1 MLSLELISLCV
12 GLKNIGMFTQWDLE
26 RQKRVLQP
34 SVPNR
39 EESREAMANTPKLRI
54 IPLGGV
60 DEIGKNMTVFE
71 YDRDI
76 IVVDCGSM
84 FPKDDM
90 LGIDL
95 VIPDASY
102 LVANKERVRG
112 YVFTHGHEDHIG
124 AVPYVV
130 SQIPAPLY
138 GSRLTLALIENK
150 LREHHVSGV
159 PMNTVEARQ
168 AVQLGCFTVRF
179 IKVNHS
185 IPGAFALAIT
195 CPIGTVVCS
204 GDFKVDFTP
213 IDGEVTDLTS
223 LAAIGSKGVLALLC
237 ESTNIERPGY
247 TMSERKVGDTFYEQ
261 INNARGRVIIAMF
274 SSNVSRLQ
282 QVVECAIHYHRKVCF
297 VGRSMVN
304 VTAVAME
311 LGELRIPQDTLID
324 IDDLDKYRDD
334 ELVVLTTGS
343 QGEPMSGL
351 TRMAFSEHRKLQI
364 KQSDKIIISASPIP
378 GNEVFVSRVI
388 NQLYRCGA
396 EVIYDAMAE
405 VHVSGHACQEE
416 IKLMHTLI
424 KPKYLIPVHG
434 EYRMLWQHGE
444 LAESMGMPRQNI
456 ILPEIGQVIELGA
469 SGVSI
474 AGEVPNGTVLVD
486 GLGIGDVGN
495 VVLRDRKHLS
505 QDGLIIVAMAF
516 DRTNCMLVSGPDVIS
531 RGFVYVREN
540 EDIIEGIRETV
551 RNIIA
556 SYGRIEG
563 SDWPS
568 IKNRIKDELHRY
580 IYDKIKR
587 NPMILPIIVDLG

>member
-1 MLSLELISLCV
+1 
-12 GLKNIGMFTQWDLE
+12 
-26 RQKRVLQP
+26 
-34 SVPNR
+34 
-39 EESREAMANTPKLRI
+39 MANTPKLRI

-130 SQIPAPLY
+130 SQAPAPLY

-159 PMNTVEARQ
+159 PLNTVEARQ
-168 AVQLGCFTVRF
+168 VIQLGCFTVRF

-204 GDFKVDFTP
+204 GDFKVDYTP
-213 IDGEVTDLTS
+213 IDGEVTDLTT

-247 TMSERKVGDTFYEQ
+247 TMSERKVADTFYEQ

-274 SSNVSRLQ
+274 SSNVFRLQ
-282 QVVECAIHYHRKVCF
+282 QVVDCAVHYHRKVCF

-311 LGELRIPQDTLID
+311 LGELRIPDGSLID

-351 TRMAFSEHRKLQI
+351 TRMASSEHRKLQI

-416 IKLMHTLI
+416 IKLMHTLV

-474 AGEVPNGTVLVD
+474 AGEVPTGTVLVD

-540 EDIIEGIRETV
+540 EDIIEGIRNTV

>member
-1 MLSLELISLCV
+1 
-12 GLKNIGMFTQWDLE
+12 
-26 RQKRVLQP
+26 
-34 SVPNR
+34 
-39 EESREAMANTPKLRI
+39 MANTPKLRI

-130 SQIPAPLY
+130 SQVPAPLY

-150 LREHHVSGV
+150 LREHYVSGV
-159 PMNTVEARQ
+159 PLNTVEARQ
-168 AVQLGCFTVRF
+168 VIQLGCFTVRF

-204 GDFKVDFTP
+204 GDFKVDYTP
-213 IDGEVTDLTS
+213 IDGEVTDLTT

-247 TMSERKVGDTFYEQ
+247 TMSERKVADTFYEQ

-274 SSNVSRLQ
+274 SSNVCRLQ
-282 QVVECAIHYHRKVCF
+282 QVVDCAVHYHRKVCF

-311 LGELRIPQDTLID
+311 LGELRIPDGSLID

-416 IKLMHTLI
+416 IKLMHTLV

-474 AGEVPNGTVLVD
+474 AGEVPTGTVLVD

-540 EDIIEGIRETV
+540 EDIIEGIRNTV

>member
-1 MLSLELISLCV
+1 
-12 GLKNIGMFTQWDLE
+12 
-26 RQKRVLQP
+26 
-34 SVPNR
+34 
-39 EESREAMANTPKLRI
+39 MANTPKLRI

-130 SQIPAPLY
+130 SQVPAPLY

-159 PMNTVEARQ
+159 PLNTVEARQ
-168 AVQLGCFTVRF
+168 VIQLGCFTVRF

-204 GDFKVDFTP
+204 GDFKVDYTP
-213 IDGEVTDLTS
+213 IDGEVTDLTT

-247 TMSERKVGDTFYEQ
+247 TMSERKVADTFYEQ

-274 SSNVSRLQ
+274 SSNVFRLQ
-282 QVVECAIHYHRKVCF
+282 QVVDCAVHYHRKVCF
-297 VGRSMVN
+297 VGRSMVT

-311 LGELRIPQDTLID
+311 LGELRIPDGSLID

-416 IKLMHTLI
+416 IKLMHTLV

-474 AGEVPNGTVLVD
+474 AGEVPTGTVLVD

-540 EDIIEGIRETV
+540 EDIIEGIRNTV

>member
-1 MLSLELISLCV
+1 
-12 GLKNIGMFTQWDLE
+12 
-26 RQKRVLQP
+26 
-34 SVPNR
+34 
-39 EESREAMANTPKLRI
+39 MANTPKLRI

-130 SQIPAPLY
+130 SQVPAPLY

-159 PMNTVEARQ
+159 PLNTVEARQ
-168 AVQLGCFTVRF
+168 VIQLGCFTVRF

-204 GDFKVDFTP
+204 GDFKVDYTP
-213 IDGEVTDLTS
+213 IDGEVTDLTT

-247 TMSERKVGDTFYEQ
+247 TMSERKVADTFYEQ

-274 SSNVSRLQ
+274 SSNVFRLQ
-282 QVVECAIHYHRKVCF
+282 QVVDCAVHYHRKVCF

-311 LGELRIPQDTLID
+311 LGELRIPDGSLID

-416 IKLMHTLI
+416 IKLMHTLV
-424 KPKYLIPVHG
+424 KSKYLIPVHG

-474 AGEVPNGTVLVD
+474 AGEVPTGTVLVD

-540 EDIIEGIRETV
+540 EDIIEGIRNTV

>member
-1 MLSLELISLCV
+1 
-12 GLKNIGMFTQWDLE
+12 
-26 RQKRVLQP
+26 
-34 SVPNR
+34 
-39 EESREAMANTPKLRI
+39 MANTPKLRI

-130 SQIPAPLY
+130 SQVPAPLY

-159 PMNTVEARQ
+159 PLNTVEARQ
-168 AVQLGCFTVRF
+168 VIQLGCFTVRF

-185 IPGAFALAIT
+185 IPGTFALAIT
-195 CPIGTVVCS
+195 CHIGTVVCS
-204 GDFKVDFTP
+204 GDFKVDYTP
-213 IDGEVTDLTS
+213 IDGEVTDLTT

-247 TMSERKVGDTFYEQ
+247 TMSERKVADTFYEQ

-274 SSNVSRLQ
+274 SSNVFRLQ
-282 QVVECAIHYHRKVCF
+282 QVVDCAVHYHRKVCF

-311 LGELRIPQDTLID
+311 LGELRIPDGSLID

-416 IKLMHTLI
+416 IKLMHTLV

-474 AGEVPNGTVLVD
+474 AGEVPTGTVLVD

-540 EDIIEGIRETV
+540 EDIIEGIRNTV

>member
-1 MLSLELISLCV
+1 
-12 GLKNIGMFTQWDLE
+12 
-26 RQKRVLQP
+26 
-34 SVPNR
+34 
-39 EESREAMANTPKLRI
+39 MANTPKLRI

-130 SQIPAPLY
+130 SQVPAPLY

-150 LREHHVSGV
+150 LREHYVSGV
-159 PMNTVEARQ
+159 PLNTVEARQ
-168 AVQLGCFTVRF
+168 VIQLGCFTVRF

-204 GDFKVDFTP
+204 GDFKVDYTP
-213 IDGEVTDLTS
+213 IDGEVTDLTT

-247 TMSERKVGDTFYEQ
+247 TMSERKVADTFYEQ

-274 SSNVSRLQ
+274 SSNVFRLQ
-282 QVVECAIHYHRKVCF
+282 QVVDCAVHYHRKVCF

-311 LGELRIPQDTLID
+311 LGELRIPDGSLID

-416 IKLMHTLI
+416 IKLMHTLV

-474 AGEVPNGTVLVD
+474 AGEVPTGTVLVD

-540 EDIIEGIRETV
+540 EDIIEGIRNTV

-568 IKNRIKDELHRY
+568 IKNSIKDELHRY

>member
-1 MLSLELISLCV
+1 
-12 GLKNIGMFTQWDLE
+12 
-26 RQKRVLQP
+26 
-34 SVPNR
+34 
-39 EESREAMANTPKLRI
+39 MANTPKLRI

-130 SQIPAPLY
+130 SQVPAPLY

-159 PMNTVEARQ
+159 PLNTVEARQ
-168 AVQLGCFTVRF
+168 VIQLGCFTVRF

-204 GDFKVDFTP
+204 GDFKVDYTP
-213 IDGEVTDLTS
+213 IDGEVTDLTT

-247 TMSERKVGDTFYEQ
+247 TMSERKVADTFYEQ

-274 SSNVSRLQ
+274 SSNVFRLQ
-282 QVVECAIHYHRKVCF
+282 QVVDCAVHYHRKVCF

-311 LGELRIPQDTLID
+311 LGELRIPDGSLID

-416 IKLMHTLI
+416 IKLMHTLV

-474 AGEVPNGTVLVD
+474 AGEVPTGTVLVD

-516 DRTNCMLVSGPDVIS
+516 DRTNCMLVSGPDVVS

-540 EDIIEGIRETV
+540 EDIIEGIRNTV

>member
-1 MLSLELISLCV
+1 
-12 GLKNIGMFTQWDLE
+12 
-26 RQKRVLQP
+26 
-34 SVPNR
+34 
-39 EESREAMANTPKLRI
+39 MANTPKLRI

-130 SQIPAPLY
+130 SQVPAPLY

-159 PMNTVEARQ
+159 PLNTVEARQ
-168 AVQLGCFTVRF
+168 VIQLGCFTVRF

-204 GDFKVDFTP
+204 GDFKVDYTP
-213 IDGEVTDLTS
+213 IDGEVTDLTT

-247 TMSERKVGDTFYEQ
+247 TMSERKVADTFYEQ

-274 SSNVSRLQ
+274 SSNVFRLQ
-282 QVVECAIHYHRKVCF
+282 QVVDCAVHYHRKVCF

-311 LGELRIPQDTLID
+311 LGELRVPEGSLID

-416 IKLMHTLI
+416 IKLMHTLV

-474 AGEVPNGTVLVD
+474 AGEVPTGTVLVD

-540 EDIIEGIRETV
+540 EDIIEGIRNTV